1 MRTALRSLQRAQ
13 ISPRPTGQPSLAP
26 RAKLQTASC
35 FAASLFTR
43 CRVVTDRSEVGAA
56 ARYHLARGFAA
67 GPEERSGMSGMIR
80 TPGGEMTEEQVL
92 KIFDQVGGALASG
105 E

>member
-13 ISPRPTGQPSLAP
+13 ISPRPTAQPPLAP

-35 FAASLFTR
+35 FVAASLFTSR
-43 CRVVTDRSEVGAA
+43 LVTDRSEAGAA
-56 ARYHLARGFAA
+56 ARYRLARGFAA
-67 GPEERSGMSGMIR
+67 GPEEPSGMPGMIR

>member
-1 MRTALRSLQRAQ
+1 
-13 ISPRPTGQPSLAP
+13 
-26 RAKLQTASC
+26 
-35 FAASLFTR
+35 
-43 CRVVTDRSEVGAA
+43 
-56 ARYHLARGFAA
+56 
-67 GPEERSGMSGMIR
+67 MSGMIR